1 MTEIINLNKVRKQ
14 RTKQAE
20 LKAASQNRVKFG
32 LTKQLREAA
41 RREQEKQTNKAD
53 ALRLEPEPDQK
64 T

>member
-14 RTKQAE
+14 RTKLAE
-20 LKAASQNRVKFG
+20 LKAASHNRVKFG